1 MPIISTFPTGES
13 TVDYVGPKSGLPA
26 LKEGKV
32 GYATDE
38 KHLYTGNAD
47 GQNTQIPNSDD
58 LKMHT
63 DNGDIHVTAE
73 EKAVWDKSVVIG
85 EEKTLIKLPLEE
97 NGNTICYG
105 GDKFVV
111 GGKGIMAYSND
122 SMRWNKVSVLDPRE
136 EIFEFLYGGTRFIGN
151 LLRSNKYLYSTNGID
166 WNVNRFPTESHLYR
180 VCYGNGKYVFLNS
193 DNGIVFPISERQ
205 LNIVIENE
213 YGYPLPQ
220 NDASWSTICF
230 GDGKFVV
237 VSDSGSKAAY
247 SSDGINWTETTMI
260 EGENWVKSCYGNGK
274 FVAISETE
282 TFAAYSEDGI
292 NWNKADLPS
301 GATWISVCYGAGK
314 FVAISA
320 TNGIAAYSTDGISW
334 NQTTLP
340 SDMPWFSVCFGN
352 GRFVAVQKASE
363 SSEPASNALHGDRI
377 IAYSTDGVTWTSEA
391 LLPTIENISGESS
404 IESVK
409 SALHYTPEEIG
420 AESKG
425 MAMRYAE
432 DMIAYLEQQYAD
444 KTEVSD
450 AVDSHNLAEDA
461 HAAKFAEK
469 QDKIKGK
476 AGKYIG
482 FTADDTVGE
491 VSAPISGG
499 SRLTIHFDNAF
510 VGQVWTLSGGG
521 ETYTGTVDSTLTVT
535 VGVLGVN
542 TTYTVEC
549 TLSGIS
555 YTTEITTAD
564 YYTALSVELIKFQS
578 TITVTIDS
586 GSTVTASLGDTVFTE
601 ISDGT
606 AVLTVNKA
614 GSWAIKA
621 TKDSKTA
628 SGMVT
633 INANGQSKTLT
644 LIYVPIYGASWDG
657 TSTTKRS
664 RTDDAATFVDP
675 VPYTEGAEKYGSPF
689 DELLPWAGMVKSERV
704 GGTMVAIPKFWYK
717 LTQNGK
723 SLKIQIAS
731 KPTAGFSVS
740 PAHVDRGDGKGER
753 DVVYVG
759 RYHCNYNYKSVTGD
773 SPQTLINRS
782 TARSSI
788 HAIGENI
795 WQADFVLR
803 FTLWLLYIVEFANWD
818 SQGCIGFG
826 CGNGGDAHKTGGTD
840 TMPYHTGVPA
850 TYLSYSGSAQYR
862 YIEGLWDSCYD
873 WCDGCY
879 NSSDGFN
886 IILNPNNFN
895 DSKNGV
901 SVGIPMSGYPSAFI
915 VNAVPG
921 LPALFIPTEKNGSKS
936 SYTCDSWGF
945 GSSSPCVYVGGCYSQ
960 LEVYGLFYISYGT
973 SSYSEDSIGC
983 RLQELP

>member
-26 LKEGKV
+26 LEEGKV

-47 GQNTQIPNSDD
+47 GQNTQIPNADD

-73 EKAVWDKSVVIG
+73 KKAVWDKSVVIG
-85 EEKTLIKLPLEE
+85 EKEINVQLPNIDSSWEC
-97 NGNTICYG
+97 ISYCK
-105 GDKFVV
+105 DKF
-111 GGKGIMAYSND
+111 
-122 SMRWNKVSVLDPRE
+122 L
-136 EIFEFLYGGTRFIGN
+136 
-151 LLRSNKYLYSTNGID
+151 
-166 WNVNRFPTESHLYR
+166 
-180 VCYGNGKYVFLNS
+180 
-193 DNGIVFPISERQ
+193 IS
-205 LNIVIENE
+205 
-213 YGYPLPQ
+213 
-220 NDASWSTICF
+220 
-230 GDGKFVV
+230 GDQYI
-237 VSDSGSKAAY
+237 AY
-247 SSDGINWTETTMI
+247 SSDGLQWNKIYSPSFGSCRSFCYAHDYYQGFDLSGQLISSGDGFRWGCTS
-260 EGENWVKSCYGNGK
+260 VKLDITFGDHLQISYGNGMSVALGNNDIFYSDSLSGWIAGSLPDAGKGGTLCFGKDK
-274 FVAISETE
+274 FVIISKSDKA
-282 TFAAYSEDGI
+282 FYSVDG
-292 NWNKADLPS
+292 K
-301 GATWISVCYGAGK
+301 TWIQTAMPANKPWVSVCYGNDK
-314 FVAISA
+314 FVALSQS
-320 TNGIAAYSTDGISW
+320 GDAAYSTDGINWILTS
-334 NQTTLP
+334 TLIEKN
-340 SDMPWFSVCFGN
+340 FISVCYGD
-352 GRFVAVQKASE
+352 GKFVAVSWQGDVAIYSTDGIHWEQTLLPMLMGWQSVCYGDGKFVAT
-363 SSEPASNALHGDRI
+363 ADQTNAY
-377 IAYSTDGVTWTSEA
+377 AYSTDGINWTTKA
-391 LLPTIENISGESS
+391 VVPTVQNTAGESS
-404 IESVK
+404 VNSIK
-409 SALHYTPEEIG
+409 AALRYSPEEIG
-420 AESKG
+420 AAVEG
-425 MAMRYAE
+425 EAMQIYTLVQRDME
-432 DMIAYLEQQYAD
+432 DLAD

-657 TSTTKRS
+657 TSTTKWS
-664 RTDDAATFVDP
+664 RTDDAETFVDP